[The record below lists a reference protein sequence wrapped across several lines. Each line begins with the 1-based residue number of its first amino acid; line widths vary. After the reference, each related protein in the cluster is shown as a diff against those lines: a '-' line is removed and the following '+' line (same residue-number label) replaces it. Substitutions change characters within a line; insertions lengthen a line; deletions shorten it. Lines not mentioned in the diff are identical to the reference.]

1 MHPSALAARLVLRG
15 NERPSL
21 TRPPVSVSHTLP
33 RQAASTRRVRVVEQR
48 FVSEEVWKPR
58 IVAREPAKRRKRR
71 IVETVLLT
79 FCSSSTSR
87 ATIFVPGRL
96 KTWRTALKYAGSRCS
111 LRHVGWPA
119 TRPVRAWQRFTSFQ
133 TEISRTVGKA
143 WWNFVISRL
152 YSATDGRRRSR
163 PRRCERSNATRR
175 RCCPP
180 CAAAIQACAAARS
193 LGESITSYGVM

>member
-33 RQAASTRRVRVVEQR
+33 RHAESTRRVRVVEKR
-48 FVSEEVWKPR
+48 LVSEELWKPR

-87 ATIFVPGRL
+87 ATIRVPGRL
-96 KTWRTALKYAGSRCS
+96 KTWRTALKYDASRCS

-119 TRPVRAWQRFTSFQ
+119 TRPVRAWQRLTSFQ

-143 WWNFVISRL
+143 LWNFVISRL

-163 PRRCERSNATRR
+163 PRRCERSKAMRMR
-175 RCCPP
+175 WLAA
-180 CAAAIQACAAARS
+180 CAAAIHDWVAARS